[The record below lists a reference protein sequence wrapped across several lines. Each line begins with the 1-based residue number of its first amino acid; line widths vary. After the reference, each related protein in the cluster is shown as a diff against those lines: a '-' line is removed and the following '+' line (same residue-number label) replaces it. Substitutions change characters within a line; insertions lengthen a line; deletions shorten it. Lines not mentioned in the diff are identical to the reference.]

1 MASLNLR
8 IADDMKQQLE
18 TLAEATGRNKSFLA
32 VEAIRRYLQQEAS
45 QVAETRQAIDEAD
58 SGDFTEAA
66 EVQAIRDKWLNDG
79 G

>member
-32 VEAIRRYLQQEAS
+32 VEAIRRYLQQEAW

-58 SGDFTEAA
+58 SGDFAEAA
-66 EVQAIRDKWLNDG
+66 EVQAIRDKWLNDAG
-79 G
+79 